1 MSPVISASIY
11 HQEGQYENALRTLQL
26 TDHIE
31 ASALQVQILV
41 AIERPD
47 QGFLAVSHCFL
58 PFSSAKKLV
67 SKMDEDSTLTQ
78 LCGAWTNIALGG
90 EKAHDAYYAFQELMD
105 KTQTSPILLNG
116 AAAAHIAQQ
125 KWEEAD
131 GAVKEA
137 TEKDINC
144 PETLINQIMV
154 RNSLVL
160 LIFNNLGCYSN
171 RRRGYCAANACV
183 IERKSSF
190 ASFCC

>member
-1 MSPVISASIY
+1 LLPLSD
-11 HQEGQYENALRTLQL
+11 L
-26 TDHIE
+26 TK
-31 ASALQVQILV
+31 VFT
-41 AIERPD
+41 P
-47 QGFLAVSHCFL
+47 FLI
-58 PFSSAKKLV
+58 PFFTIFSAKKIV

-105 KTQTSPILLNG
+105 KTQTSPFLLNG

-154 RNSLVL
+154 IN
-160 LIFNNLGCYSN
+160 
-171 RRRGYCAANACV
+171 
-183 IERKSSF
+183 
-190 ASFCC
+190 